1 MKLDDSVIA
10 HIAQLIQIAII
21 TGTDIVDNMRMMVLT
36 ESDGVLSLDPDY
48 ENQNKENLQR
58 MLDQVEFA
66 EDEA

>member
-1 MKLDDSVIA
+1 MKLDDGVIA

>member
-1 MKLDDSVIA
+1 MKLDDGVIA

-48 ENQNKENLQR
+48 ESQNKENLQR
-58 MLDQVEFA
+58 MLDQVEFT

>member
-1 MKLDDSVIA
+1 MKSDDGVIA